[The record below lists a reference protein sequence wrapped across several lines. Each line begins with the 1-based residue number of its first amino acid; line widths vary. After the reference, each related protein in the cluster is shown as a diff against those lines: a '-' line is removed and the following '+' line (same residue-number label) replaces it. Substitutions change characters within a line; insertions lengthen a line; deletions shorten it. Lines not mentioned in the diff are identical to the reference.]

1 MDLTHHFLL
10 AMPGLAESYFDKTLT
25 YLYEHNS
32 DGALGFIVNR
42 TSSMTIGDIFE
53 QLDITNDRQTVNR
66 LPVYEGGPVSPQQ
79 GFVLKPH
86 ATDTDPETG
95 SAKPNRAGI
104 SLSGSLD
111 SLRPLAQD
119 ENTGPFMVL
128 LGYAGWHAGQLE
140 SEISQNAWLTCSA
153 DSDILFNPNPD
164 SKFDLAAR
172 TLGIDFSTI
181 SHDAGHA

>member
-42 TSSMTIGDIFE
+42 TSTMTVGEIFK
-53 QLDITNDRQTVNR
+53 QLDIATESQSLTE
-66 LPVYEGGPVSPQQ
+66 LPVYEGGPVAPQQ
-79 GFVLKPH
+79 GFVLQLPDD
-86 ATDTDPETG
+86 ATDEP
-95 SAKPNRAGI
+95 PNVNRAGI

-111 SLRPLAQD
+111 ALQPLARG
-119 ENTGPFMVL
+119 EINERFMIL

-140 SEISQNAWLTCSA
+140 TEIGQNAWLTCSA
-153 DSDILFNPNPD
+153 DSDILFHENPD
-164 SKFDLAAR
+164 LKFDLAAKS
-172 TLGIDFSTI
+172 LGIDFNAV
-181 SHDAGHA
+181 SHESGHA